1 MLLLEHLPQT
11 NMQNSLDKLIYHFEQ
26 LPGIGPR
33 QARRLVY
40 GMLRRSQGDLREF
53 GQLIQEIKQSV
64 HSCPSCGLYH
74 TDTAPE
80 CRYCSDTSRDNSLL
94 MVVEKDADM
103 LAVEKSG
110 LFNGYYIILG
120 GTIPITGKNP
130 VRDDLL
136 KRSVQKRL
144 QEGLAEIVLGLSA
157 TTEGEQTKDHV
168 LDTISPLL
176 SQDTRITLLGRGLAT
191 GTELEYSDQE
201 TLRNALTNRK

>member
-1 MLLLEHLPQT
+1 
-11 NMQNSLDKLIYHFEQ
+11 MQNSLDKLIYHFEQ

-64 HSCPSCGLYH
+64 HSCPTCGLYH
-74 TDTAPE
+74 TDTTPE
-80 CRYCSDTSRDNSLL
+80 CRYCSDASRDASLL

-110 LFNGYYIILG
+110 LFNGYYVILG

-130 VRDDLL
+130 VRSDL
-136 KRSVQKRL
+136 VQKTVRKRI
-144 QEGLAEIVLGLSA
+144 ENGLEEVVLGLSA
-157 TTEGEQTKDHV
+157 TAEGEQTKDHV
-168 LDTISPLL
+168 LEIISPLL
-176 SQDTRITLLGRGLAT
+176 SETVRITLLGRGLAT

-201 TLRNALTNRK
+201 TLRNALSNRK

>member
-1 MLLLEHLPQT
+1 M

-64 HSCPSCGLYH
+64 HTCPSCGLYH

-80 CRYCSDTSRDNSLL
+80 CRYCSDASRDASVL

-110 LFNGYYIILG
+110 LFNGYYVILG

-130 VRDDLL
+130 VRTDLL
-136 KRSVQKRL
+136 QKAVATRL
-144 QEGLAEIVLGLSA
+144 ENNLEEIVLGLSA
-157 TTEGEQTKDHV
+157 TAEGEQTKDHV
-168 LDTISPLL
+168 IETISPLL
-176 SQDTRITLLGRGLAT
+176 SPATKVTLLGRGLAT

-201 TLRNALTNRK
+201 TLRNALSNRK